1 MSSRDVVH
9 VRLLPSLRYIPVK
22 VFSEDDVSSLCA
34 RVARPGVSPL
44 DLRLWVVAPGG
55 ARAPE
60 KAAETTATLR
70 EPLPP
75 ATRLASARV
84 FPGAW
89 LLVEE
94 APDDAPRRGGSA
106 GALLWRVAGALLS
119 RCSGGGS
126 TSSRAREEGGEE
138 GGGGGGG
145 KRASRGVGHVLC
157 GLLVLGAFAAL
168 QALEWT
174 GGVGGEVGVGGGRGG
189 EGGVFFQL
197 APGALGGGG
206 AAAGEPLLPTRALFS
221 TFTDLSGGSEAIVK
235 AVDRGGGGAA
245 AGCYPL
251 LPLTRPV
258 QRLVG
263 LPACLEV
270 GERYSAVLVA
280 EDVTGRP
287 RCGGGDY
294 FEVLLYGGGP
304 LGSRGPAIL
313 KRPWLQDGGAGNYT
327 LTLHVPAIDTLV
339 GDYVLHIHPLF
350 LQGEGFG
357 TKGPLTVKASVA
369 RMHDKDD
376 LTARLWFGARG
387 SCSGGGGGAPAGSA
401 PINGAPPSM
410 SPRPSLPPPL
420 PVCTRS
426 KMAEPAWHGY
436 WLRAP
441 PHYAANPCEP
451 PYCAAGSTTI
461 QSVMDDNVDLW
472 VYRRE
477 DCAFKLMHPRDARRC
492 LDGKSVLGMG
502 DSNMQ
507 DTFRNLMMHAL
518 QVDPDWF
525 IPDGNL
531 YLDRTFNF
539 SLRFPGT
546 VSPGY
551 GELPEFSLQLGMIFT
566 GHWNTRVKGGLG
578 VRTYANDTWLAGVA
592 DWWRRLP
599 APPDHLVVNDA
610 GLHTCQWTSGD
621 PHGMA
626 KAAALLRD
634 HVVPWW
640 LTNHKKAPGA
650 KTPKLL
656 FRSNV
661 VPGHESRSLRANPQS
676 LEALNAITAA
686 ELLRGLKGDG
696 ADIKSAA
703 LVDFYDITFPFHYY
717 DFYGDGG
724 HYGRPIYYLPP
735 GRTKPYVSG
744 KSKGC
749 SDAQT
754 KGPLTAAT
762 RHRNPPPATPS
773 LPSADAFC

>member
-1 MSSRDVVH
+1 MSTRDVVN

-22 VFSEDDVSSLCA
+22 VFPEDDVGSLCG
-34 RVARPGVSPL
+34 RIARPGVSPL
-44 DLRLWVVAPGG
+44 DVRLWVVAAGG
-55 ARAPE
+55 RAPD
-60 KAAETTATLR
+60 KAVETAATSR
-70 EPLPP
+70 EPLSPLQ
-75 ATRLASARV
+75 RLSSARV

-89 LLVEE
+89 LIAEE
-94 APDDAPRRGGSA
+94 APEDAHSKRGAGA
-106 GALLWRVAGALLS
+106 GGALLRRLALLPLS
-119 RCSGGGS
+119 FFSC
-126 TSSRAREEGGEE
+126 

-145 KRASRGVGHVLC
+145 GGGGDGGEVAAEVGRRASRGGHVMC
-157 GLLVLGAFAAL
+157 GLMVLVAFAVL

-174 GGVGGEVGVGGGRGG
+174 GGAGGGRGSGGGGGGG
-189 EGGVFFQL
+189 EGFFLL
-197 APGALGGGG
+197 APSLEGGGG
-206 AAAGEPLLPTRALFS
+206 AWREPQAPARALFS
-221 TFTDLSGGSEAIVK
+221 TFTDLSGGSEAIVE
-235 AVDRGGGGAA
+235 AVDRGGGGAGPA
-245 AGCYPL
+245 CYNL
-251 LPLTRPV
+251 LPLLRPV

-263 LPACLEV
+263 LPGCLEI
-270 GERYSAVLVA
+270 GGRYTATLVA
-280 EDVTGRP
+280 EDAAGKP

-313 KRPWLQDGGAGNYT
+313 KRPWLQDGGTGNYT
-327 LTLHVPAIDTLV
+327 LNLHVPAIDTLV

-357 TKGPLTVKASVA
+357 TKGPLTMKATVA

-376 LTARLWFGARG
+376 LTVRLWFGERG
-387 SCSGGGGGAPAGSA
+387 SCGGGAGGGGGGGEPVGGK
-401 PINGAPPSM
+401 PVNGAPPSQ
-410 SPRPSLPPPL
+410 SPRPSPPPPL
-420 PVCTRS
+420 PACTRS
-426 KMAEPAWHGY
+426 MMAEPAWRGY

-539 SLRFPGT
+539 SLHFPGT

-551 GELPEFSLQLGMIFT
+551 GELPAFSLQLGMIFT
-566 GHWNTRVKGGLG
+566 GHWNIRVKGGLG
-578 VRTYANDTWLAGVA
+578 VKVYANETWLAGVE

-599 APPDHLVVNDA
+599 GPPDHLVVNDA

-621 PHGMA
+621 PHGLP

-640 LTNHKKAPGA
+640 LKNHRRGEKGA
-650 KTPKLL
+650 TPPKLL

-686 ELLRGLKGDG
+686 ELLRGLKGDD

-703 LVDFYDITFPFHYY
+703 LVDFYDMTFPFHYY

-735 GRTKPYVSG
+735 GRTKPY
-744 KSKGC
+744 
-749 SDAQT
+749 T
-754 KGPLTAAT
+754 
-762 RHRNPPPATPS
+762 
-773 LPSADAFC
+773 